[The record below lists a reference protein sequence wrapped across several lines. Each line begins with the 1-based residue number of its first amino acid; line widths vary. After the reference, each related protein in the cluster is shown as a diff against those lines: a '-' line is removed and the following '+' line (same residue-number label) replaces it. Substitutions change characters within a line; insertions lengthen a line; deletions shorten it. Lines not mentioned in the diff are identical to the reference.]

1 MLHGYKYKVE
11 TDLLKGTV
19 PYRFFTNALDVRKYV
34 INLEVGE
41 DNYWAITDKDG
52 KDLVEKYSGEVHY
65 ADRTDI
71 PKALRNL
78 Q

>member
-19 PYRFFTNALDVRKYV
+19 PCRFFTNAQDVRKYV

-52 KDLVEKYSGEVHY
+52 KDLVEKYSGKVHY

-71 PKALRNL
+71 PKALKNL